1 MPDSFFRKRVSDMEH
16 RLRLLYCIGEME
28 PIGPDQLWPFVAQ
41 LELMDYVSMCL
52 YLDELR
58 QSGALAEGEHALKGL
73 LFLTG
78 EGRRQL
84 ELFLTRMPLS
94 DRERIR
100 REAPA
105 YQQALK
111 ERQYLRVM
119 WEPVGEGRHGLLLT
133 VQENETPTLLMRVVT
148 ENRQVAESIA
158 ANFREQASRLL
169 LMLYARGLM
178 LNVVTSEPLRSP
190 APALPCQPTGEAALA
205 AATPEQAYLC
215 PYGLKEQ
222 LAAICLGSGET
233 QLRLALLLPGQTEA
247 RQWAHA
253 AMNDPDLYDDI
264 LNLLTGEEEDA

>member
-1 MPDSFFRKRVSDMEH
+1 MPDSFFRKRVSDMEY
-16 RLRLLYCIGEME
+16 RLRLLCCIEEME
-28 PIGPDQLWPFVAQ
+28 PISPDQLWPFVAQ

-58 QSGALAEGEHALKGL
+58 QSGALAQGDHALAGM

-84 ELFLTRMPLS
+84 ELFRTRMPMS
-94 DRERIR
+94 ERERIR
-100 REAPA
+100 REAPG

-119 WEPVGEGRHGLLLT
+119 WEPVGEGRHGLLCT
-133 VQENETPTLLMRVVT
+133 VQENETPTLLMRVLT
-148 ENRQVAESIA
+148 TNHQVAEKIA
-158 ANFREQASRLL
+158 ASFREQASRLL
-169 LMLYARGLM
+169 LMLYTRGLM
-178 LNVVTSEPLRSP
+178 LSVEQSEALHSP

-205 AATPEQAYLC
+205 AATQEQAYLC

-233 QLRLALLLPGQTEA
+233 QLRLGLLLPGQHEA

-253 AMNDPDLYDDI
+253 AMNDPDLYDDV
-264 LNLLTGEEEDA
+264 LTLLTAEAEP